1 MRGGGIRVRFGVVFF
16 ALYADWISGRRF
28 IWVFGVWLDQGEEK
42 GRGGDR
48 KWERDLCPSEGTGAR
63 GTRGDPAGPAA
74 SAAATAEAEES
85 AARARAAGAP
95 PASLP
100 SQLTAGND

>member
-1 MRGGGIRVRFGVVFF
+1 MRGGGIRVRFGVVFLLCMRIGF
-16 ALYADWISGRRF
+16 RGGDLFGCL
-28 IWVFGVWLDQGEEK
+28 VFGLDQGEEK

-85 AARARAAGAP
+85 AVRARAAGAP